1 VPQLVRDRLTR
12 LTYLQLAVYGYF
24 LYGFGP
30 SVPLLRRELDISRGV
45 SGLHATALA
54 VGTIVTGAVYAR
66 LVRRIGRT
74 ATMWAGVAGTAAGV
88 IVYSSVPLLPVTL
101 LGALVC
107 GLAGTVVVSASVVI
121 LDEHHGPAGPA
132 AISEANAT
140 AAGFGLVAPLV
151 IGATVGLGLG
161 WRPGLLV
168 TVLLAVGIWLAYR
181 RPSGPA
187 SPAEA
192 GSVEA
197 GSVETGSVEAGSVE
211 AGSVEVGPA
220 LAGAGPGPVL
230 TSAPGRLP
238 GRFWLAW
245 MVLVLCIAVEFC
257 FTIWAP
263 DVLAARTGAS
273 PGMATAG
280 VTTVV
285 AGMLVGRLVGGRI
298 ALRLDT
304 GRLMLGAIA
313 LSAVGFAVFWTSTVL
328 WLSMVGLAITGLGI
342 AVQFPL
348 GMARALAASCNRTD
362 QAAGRASW
370 AAAAAVGLAPF
381 TLGAVAD
388 QVGTHTAFLLVPL
401 LLAGAAAGVLVR
413 RSERAGPRAAEPL
426 APPNP
431 PSPVSPA
438 GPGGSQV

>member
-1 VPQLVRDRLTR
+1 MPQLVRDRLTR

-30 SVPLLRRELDISRGV
+30 SVPLLRHELDISRGV

-54 VGTIVTGAVYAR
+54 VGTVVTGAVFAP
-66 LVRRIGRT
+66 LVRRIGRA

-88 IVYSSVPLLPVTL
+88 VVYSSVALLPVTL

-168 TVLLAVGIWLAYR
+168 TVLLAAAIWLAYR
-181 RPSGPA
+181 RPAGPA
-187 SPAEA
+187 SP
-192 GSVEA
+192 
-197 GSVETGSVEAGSVE
+197 GSVEAGSVE
-211 AGSVEVGPA
+211 AGSVEAGSVEAGPA
-220 LAGAGPGPVL
+220 LAGAGAGLVMD
-230 TSAPGRLP
+230 SGPGRLP
-238 GRFWLAW
+238 GQFWLAW

-257 FTIWAP
+257 VTIWGP
-263 DVLAARTGAS
+263 DVLAARTGAA

-313 LSAVGFAVFWTSTVL
+313 LSAVGFAVFWSSTVL
-328 WLSMVGLAITGLGI
+328 WLAMVGLAITGLGI

-362 QAAGRASW
+362 LAAGRASW

-388 QVGTHTAFLLVPL
+388 QVGTHSAFLLVPL
-401 LLAGAAAGVLVR
+401 LLAGAAAGVLAR
-413 RSERAGPRAAEPL
+413 RPGRAGPPAAELL
-426 APPNP
+426 APP
-431 PSPVSPA
+431 SPA
-438 GPGGSQV
+438 GSQV